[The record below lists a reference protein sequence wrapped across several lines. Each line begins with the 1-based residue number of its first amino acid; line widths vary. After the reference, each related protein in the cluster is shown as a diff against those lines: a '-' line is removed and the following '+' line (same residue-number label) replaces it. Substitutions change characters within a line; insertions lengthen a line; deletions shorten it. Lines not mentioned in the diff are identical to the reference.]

1 VLAKPTLGLSTNAS
15 EAATIATGVAS
26 FENLLIIPFKPLF
39 YVHYPSSEWRVLLA
53 DRANYLNPKE
63 L

>member
-1 VLAKPTLGLSTNAS
+1 MILGEFNALPLIESNLTLLAS
-15 EAATIATGVAS
+15 
-26 FENLLIIPFKPLF
+26 
-39 YVHYPSSEWRVLLA
+39 LLA

>member
-1 VLAKPTLGLSTNAS
+1 MILGEFMLC
-15 EAATIATGVAS
+15 
-26 FENLLIIPFKPLF
+26 LLIESNLTLF
-39 YVHYPSSEWRVLLA
+39 ASLLA